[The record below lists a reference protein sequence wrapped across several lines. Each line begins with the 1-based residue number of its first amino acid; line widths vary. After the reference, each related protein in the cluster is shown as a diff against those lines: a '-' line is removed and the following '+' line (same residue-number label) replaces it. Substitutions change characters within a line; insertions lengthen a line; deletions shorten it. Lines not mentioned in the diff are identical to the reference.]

1 MISTPMVPSKA
12 DIVSN
17 LSKGGCVNLRTRAG
31 VGQKIRYVCGR
42 PKWKPPRV
50 AAGVSKSEDEG
61 QLLLGGLRR
70 PSFIKALFVFAAHK

>member
-1 MISTPMVPSKA
+1 M
-12 DIVSN
+12 
-17 LSKGGCVNLRTRAG
+17 NLRKRG
-31 VGQKIRYVCGR
+31 DGGQKIRNFCGR